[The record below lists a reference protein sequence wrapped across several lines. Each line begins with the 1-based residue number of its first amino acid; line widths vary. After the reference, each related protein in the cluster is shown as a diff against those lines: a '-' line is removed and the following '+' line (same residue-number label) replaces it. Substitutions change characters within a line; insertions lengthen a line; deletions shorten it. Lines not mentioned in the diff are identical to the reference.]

1 MSNDKKHIDSDT
13 AVVMHMGCNDGDY
26 MANEYISYMNEKAT
40 EWTGLGASVCFVT
53 VSPINDAQV
62 VANGYIEIDAMVVLF
77 TNEIWK
83 VEAK

>member
-40 EWTGLGASVCFVT
+40 EWTGFGASVCL
-53 VSPINDAQV
+53 SLL
-62 VANGYIEIDAMVVLF
+62 VL
-77 TNEIWK
+77 K
-83 VEAK
+83 